1 MYGKPQK
8 YVAQA
13 KQFLGRSWSQ
23 GKMLAAKIDG
33 YMRQG
38 YDIYQR
44 TTPVLQ
50 AISDVSGGYGAGHL
64 KQMKRN
70 VHQGAKEYERLR
82 NEITNRGVT
91 VEQAVSKIGGAVDS
105 SFAGFY

>member
-13 KQFLGRSWSQ
+13 KQFLGRSWTQ

-38 YDIYQR
+38 CDIYQR

-50 AISDVSGGYGAGHL
+50 AISDVSGYGGGHL

-70 VHQGAKEYERLR
+70 VYQGAKEYERLR
-82 NEITNRGVT
+82 NEITNRGAT